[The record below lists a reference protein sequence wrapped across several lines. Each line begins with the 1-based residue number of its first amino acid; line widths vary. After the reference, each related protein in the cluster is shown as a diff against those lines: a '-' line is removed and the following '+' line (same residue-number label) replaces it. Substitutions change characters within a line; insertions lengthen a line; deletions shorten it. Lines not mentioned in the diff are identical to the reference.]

1 MASTLLD
8 KLKVKK
14 PPQLRESIE
23 IQLKPA
29 SKQEEVEIKTKII
42 DKTKEGEFDR
52 AY

>member
-29 SKQEEVEIKTKII
+29 SKQEEVEIYLNNPTCKPIKWN
-42 DKTKEGEFDR
+42 R
-52 AY
+52 